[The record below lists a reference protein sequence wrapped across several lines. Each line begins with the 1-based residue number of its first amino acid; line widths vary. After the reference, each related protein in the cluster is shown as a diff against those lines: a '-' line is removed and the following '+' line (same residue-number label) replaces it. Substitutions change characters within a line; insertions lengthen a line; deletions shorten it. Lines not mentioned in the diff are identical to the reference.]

1 MSGGHFKLIVGTFK
15 TQIQVVE
22 ATTSAIDR
30 LAIIGILC

>member
-1 MSGGHFKLIVGTFK
+1 MSGGHFKLTVGTFK

-22 ATTSAIDR
+22 ATTSAINR

>member
-1 MSGGHFKLIVGTFK
+1 MSGGHFKITVGTFK

-22 ATTSAIDR
+22 ATTSAINI